1 MGETA
6 AELSLESLIDV
17 ERADSPALLHGVRV
31 WLARLVWLATAAL
44 SLTTFWAA
52 LPARS
57 NLLLAIS
64 WLNRSYLAQ
73 LGLQPSFLQ
82 QYVQTLDIVIYHLFV
97 TMALVIFM
105 AKPAHRMA
113 IFASA
118 MILISGSALTRP
130 PDSLVS
136 VPSPLHPLFSLA
148 IAAGFSFVLLFLYL
162 YPEGTIRPR
171 SMRLPALLSSLLP
184 LAFFLTPFLRNEA
197 IRWPPR
203 LMPGWLTV
211 PLILLA
217 LTALY
222 LRFRE
227 TSEQTQRRRIRWL
240 LAGALLMAS
249 GYIGFLVVAPLLY
262 PAVLVSGFARVFYIL
277 VGVPFLYLSI
287 LALPLSITI
296 AIIRHGLWDIE
307 SILNR
312 TVVYISLT
320 GILAGIYTASVKLLQ
335 ELMIQT
341 TGTESDLSIV
351 VTTVLIVGVFTP
363 LKNWL
368 QSTVDRR
375 FRNVSSPHEPLRQF
389 DQQVESVLDILD
401 PMRITY
407 RLINTAG
414 EALGA
419 SSGTVSLLRDGER
432 ELVHSYGD
440 WQGEAVIEVPLE
452 HEGNL
457 LGWLAFGPPA
467 SGGGYSDDRRRIVQ
481 LCARR
486 VAEALAI
493 HARLQ

>member
-1 MGETA
+1 MGEVA
-6 AELSLESLIDV
+6 AELSVESFVDA
-17 ERADSPALLHGVRV
+17 ERADSPALLSGVRL

-64 WLNRSYLAQ
+64 WLNRSYLAE
-73 LGLQPSFLQ
+73 LGLKPPFLQ
-82 QYVQTLDIVIYHLFV
+82 QYVQTLDILIYHLFV
-97 TMALVIFM
+97 ILALIIFM

-118 MILISGSALTRP
+118 MIFTTGSALTRP

-136 VPSPLHPLFSLA
+136 VPSPLHPWFSLA
-148 IAAGFSFVLLFLYL
+148 IASGFSLVLLFLYL

-171 SMRLPALLSSLLP
+171 SMRLPAVLSSLLP
-184 LAFFLTPFLRNEA
+184 LAFFLTPFLRNET

-203 LMPGWLTV
+203 LIPGWLTV

-217 LTALY
+217 LAALY
-222 LRFRE
+222 LRFRA
-227 TSEQTQRRRIRWL
+227 TSERNQRLRIRWL
-240 LAGALLMAS
+240 LAGSLLMAS
-249 GYIGFLVVAPLLY
+249 GYIGFLVVAPLLF
-262 PAVLVSGFARVFYIL
+262 PAVSVSGFTRVFYIL
-277 VGVPFLYLSI
+277 IGVPFLYLSV

-296 AIIRHGLWDIE
+296 AIIRHGLWDID

-312 TVVYISLT
+312 TVVYISMT
-320 GILAGIYTASVKLLQ
+320 GILAGIYTVSVKLMQ
-335 ELMIQT
+335 EFMVQT
-341 TGTESDLSIV
+341 TGTESDIAV
-351 VTTVLIVGVFTP
+351 VLTTVLIVAVFTP

-368 QSTVDRR
+368 QGFVDKR
-375 FRNVSSPHEPLRQF
+375 FRSVASPHEPLRQF
-389 DQQVESVLDILD
+389 DKQVESVLDILD

-419 SSGTVSLLRDGER
+419 SSGTVYLLREGER

-440 WQGEAVIEVPLE
+440 WQGEPVIEVPLQHQE
-452 HEGNL
+452 KQ

-467 SGGGYSDDRRRIVQ
+467 SGESYSDDQRHIVRA
-481 LCARR
+481 CAER

-493 HARLQ
+493 HARLK